1 MKLCKYGLI
10 FVLVLGCNSL
20 PNENFNFHNTSYIS
34 GNINNQEDSVIGRN
48 YEDKLSLLGA
58 YNPLTEEEKF
68 KMVIHIQKKGLKL
81 DTSTNPKE
89 FLINKR
95 KFDYQKYDSKI
106 TAEST
111 FSKSKLIINPI
122 NSRELLT
129 KIHDT
134 SQGNYIDVNFRD
146 SFKLEHTVK
155 IEKRYIANFL
165 KDFDKEKEISK
176 SFFEKRIEQKKKEIE
191 QTQLKEEYDEFNRQY
206 VYSME
211 IPRFFANPNS
221 PEGDYK
227 VFIISNYY
235 PDEDLN
241 ILFLNITLYSN
252 QWYLF
257 HSIYNSDNKNLKI
270 KNVERTGEENNE
282 TKETLNII
290 LTPQEILHMS
300 RDIDNNYILKLK
312 AYGEKKDFVF
322 EIYKPL
328 LLTFLKEINKSI
340 RTLQKV

>member
-1 MKLCKYGLI
+1 MKLYKYGLMFSFI
-10 FVLVLGCNSL
+10 LGCNSL
-20 PNENFNFHNTSYIS
+20 PNENFNFHNTGYIS
-34 GNINNQEDSVIGRN
+34 SNINNQEDSVIGRT
-48 YEDKLSLLGA
+48 YEDKLSLVGA
-58 YNPLTEEEKF
+58 YNPLTEEERF

-81 DTSTNPKE
+81 ETDTKE

-106 TAEST
+106 TTEST
-111 FSKSKLIINPI
+111 FSKSKFIINPI

-134 SQGNYIDVNFRD
+134 SQGNYIDINFKD

-165 KDFDKEKEISK
+165 KDFDKEKEIAK
-176 SFFEKRIEQKKKEIE
+176 NFFEKRIEQKKKEIE
-191 QTQLKEEYDEFNRQY
+191 QTQFKEEYDEFNRQY

-211 IPRFFANPNS
+211 IPRFFVNPNS
-221 PEGDYK
+221 SGEDYK

-235 PDEDLN
+235 PEEDLN

-257 HSIYNSDNKNLKI
+257 HSVYNSDNKNLKI
-270 KNVERTGEENNE
+270 KNTERTGKENNE

-290 LTPQEILHMS
+290 LTPQEILNIS
-300 RDIDNNYILKLK
+300 SNIDNNYILKLK

-340 RTLQKV
+340 RTLQKA